1 MLHTVQ
7 PFLSQPSLPRSV
19 PGHFGTWGVLQR
31 QYPEADLWHWGGQLW
46 WHLGG
51 STNFNLVASPRSVYL
66 GVSINGDTGI
76 PLNHPFYI
84 NNFNEGF
91 LYKPSSIRP
100 IHLVHPR
107 QQWYAT
113 AVRGTTGKV
122 NLKAVNHPWFAK
134 LSTKHIIRYF
144 FWLVHEPCVLTESVT
159 RENRPGLFCGSMELG
174 NAVEVANGYNHITM
188 VCLTP
193 WSWWDIA
200 LITMVMQE
208 GDPNW
213 PCWKTWLALDR
224 LEPKEKQIS
233 AP

>member
-100 IHLVHPR
+100 IYLVHPR

-144 FWLVHEPCVLTESVT
+144 FDWCMSHVFWQKV
-159 RENRPGLFCGSMELG
+159 GLEKIDQVYF
-174 NAVEVANGYNHITM
+174 VEAWN
-188 VCLTP
+188 
-193 WSWWDIA
+193 
-200 LITMVMQE
+200 
-208 GDPNW
+208 
-213 PCWKTWLALDR
+213 LAMR
-224 LEPKEKQIS
+224 LRLQMGTII
-233 AP
+233 